1 MKSYKIAVLAGDGI
15 GPEVMTEAVKVL
27 GKISGK
33 YKVEFEFEEALVGG
47 AAYDK
52 HKEHLPKETLD
63 ICRKSDA
70 ILFGSVGGPVDEQ
83 DKPKWKGVEKT
94 ALLGLRKE
102 FGLYANLRPAKLY
115 TALADASSLRKDIS
129 EKGFDILTVR
139 ELTGGIYFGQPKG
152 RKGKGQ
158 DEKAFDT
165 MVYTRK
171 EIERIAHVAFKAAQK
186 RRKKLTSIDKAN
198 VLTTM
203 VFWREV
209 VEEVAKEYKDVEYEP
224 MYVDNAAM
232 QLTRNPSQ
240 FDVLLCGNMFGDIIS
255 DESAAI
261 TGSLGMLPSASLAEG
276 KFGMY
281 EPSGGSAP
289 DIAGKGIANPIA
301 QILSAAMMLKY
312 SFDLNDAS
320 DDINKAV
327 EKVLEEGCR
336 TGDIMQKGMKKVGTE
351 KMGDLIS
358 EKI

>member
-1 MKSYKIAVLAGDGI
+1 MAYKIAVLPGDGI
-15 GPEVMTEAVKVL
+15 GPEVMAQAIKIL
-27 GKISGK
+27 KKISDK
-33 YKVEFEFEEALVGG
+33 YKVEFEFKEALVGG

-52 HKEHLPKETLD
+52 YKEHLPKETLD
-63 ICRKSDA
+63 ICKESDA

-115 TALADASSLRKDIS
+115 PALADASSLRKDIS

-152 RKGKGQ
+152 REGKGE

-165 MVYTRK
+165 MVYSRK
-171 EIERIAHVAFKAAQK
+171 EIKRIAHVAFKAAQK

-209 VEEVAKEYKDVEYEP
+209 VEEVAKEYPDVEYEP

-261 TGSLGMLPSASLAEG
+261 TGSLGMLSSASLAEG

-327 EKVLEEGCR
+327 EKVLEEGYR
-336 TGDIMQKGMKKVGTE
+336 TGDIMQEGMKKVNTE
-351 KMGDLIS
+351 EIGNLIA
-358 EKI
+358 ERI